1 MIGCVLWSLAGRDSV
16 GCSSINWG
24 REVVDSGE
32 FAILGGDRLWV
43 AEGDLDFDIQAG
55 RMATR
60 RRNKQLGL

>member
-1 MIGCVLWSLAGRDSV
+1 M
-16 GCSSINWG
+16 GCSSIICG

-32 FAILGGDRLWV
+32 LAILRGEERLWV

-55 RMATR
+55 GIATR